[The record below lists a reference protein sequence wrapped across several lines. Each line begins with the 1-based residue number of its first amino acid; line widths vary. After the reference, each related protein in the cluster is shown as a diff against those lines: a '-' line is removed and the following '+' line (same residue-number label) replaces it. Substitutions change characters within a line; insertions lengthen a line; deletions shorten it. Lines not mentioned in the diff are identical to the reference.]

1 MKSERFL
8 VEVKREFCKG
18 CGVCSL
24 LCPMGV
30 ISMEFSDAKRI
41 AVPSH
46 QERCTGCRYCEE
58 ICPDFA
64 ISIKRG
70 I

>member
-1 MKSERFL
+1 
-8 VEVKREFCKG
+8 
-18 CGVCSL
+18 
-24 LCPMGV
+24 MGV

>member
-1 MKSERFL
+1 
-8 VEVKREFCKG
+8 
-18 CGVCSL
+18 
-24 LCPMGV
+24 MGV

-41 AVPSH
+41 VVPSH